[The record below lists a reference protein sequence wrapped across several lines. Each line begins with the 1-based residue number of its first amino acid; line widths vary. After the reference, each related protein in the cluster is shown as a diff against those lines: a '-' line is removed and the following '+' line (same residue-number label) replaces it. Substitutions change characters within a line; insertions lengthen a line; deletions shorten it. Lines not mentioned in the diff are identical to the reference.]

1 MTPVLRTV
9 FVMLLQRPIAVA
21 TIPSTAILHPEPLGI
36 ALVVS
41 AWNFPICKLCGILVI
56 SL

>member
-1 MTPVLRTV
+1 V
-9 FVMLLQRPIAVA
+9 
-21 TIPSTAILHPEPLGI
+21 HPEPLGI

-41 AWNFPICKLCGILVI
+41 AWNFPICKLCGIFVI